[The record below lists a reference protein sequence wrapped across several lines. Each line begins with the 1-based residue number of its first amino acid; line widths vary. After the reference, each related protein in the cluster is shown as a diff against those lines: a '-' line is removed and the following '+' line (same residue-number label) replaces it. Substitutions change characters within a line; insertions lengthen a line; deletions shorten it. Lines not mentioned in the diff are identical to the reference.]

1 MQLSENIMSAFRN
14 VFSNK
19 MRTFLTM
26 LGIII
31 GIAAVIAI
39 TSIGNGSQAQITEQF
54 DSLGVGRMTVSL
66 RNNSPRNMFSSDAL
80 KLDDYEELK
89 AIKGIKYMSPT
100 YSASYYSVKLL
111 DTKETNTASITG
123 VGGETVDKNQASFGD
138 TATYTLKVSQTVEN
152 AVAKNVVIT
161 DTTAK
166 KLFGYCDQS
175 VIGQKITIKTWKG
188 SLKYTVKGIVEDTN
202 SSSIDAS
209 ENEYP
214 EEMVIPIS
222 TAQRLFN
229 NKTLTNITLV
239 AEDPDNT
246 DDLGEEI
253 VAKLDE
259 IHETSEKY
267 TCESTTAQLE
277 AMNEVT
283 GTVTLLISGVA
294 AISLIVGGIG
304 VMNIMMVTVTERTRE
319 IGIRKSIGARNR
331 DIMFQFVVEA
341 IILTFMGGILGILFG
356 WGAGFLAGKLMGMEA
371 VLSVKSVIIA
381 VAISSAIGIIFGVY
395 PARKAAKLDPIEA
408 LRYE

>member
-111 DTKETNTASITG
+111 DPKETNTASITG
-123 VGGETVDKNQASFGD
+123 VGGDYYNIMSPTLLYGTYVDNKS
-138 TATYTLKVSQTVEN
+138 
-152 AVAKNVVIT
+152 KNVVIT

-166 KLFGYCDQS
+166 KVFGYCDQS